1 MGRDKTK
8 HHIVILSS
16 GGVNLIK
23 VLIVLTI
30 AFSML
35 NFMVEIAFAF
45 YDRIAQISVS
55 DNESNDKKE

>member
-1 MGRDKTK
+1 M
-8 HHIVILSS
+8 
-16 GGVNLIK
+16 IK

>member
-1 MGRDKTK
+1 M
-8 HHIVILSS
+8 
-16 GGVNLIK
+16 
-23 VLIVLTI
+23 LIVLTI

-55 DNESNDKKE
+55 DNESNDKNRSDKYENPFSS